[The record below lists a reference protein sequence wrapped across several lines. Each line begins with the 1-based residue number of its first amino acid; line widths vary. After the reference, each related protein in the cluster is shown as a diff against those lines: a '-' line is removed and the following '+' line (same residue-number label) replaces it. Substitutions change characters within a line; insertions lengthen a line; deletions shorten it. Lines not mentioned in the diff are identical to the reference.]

1 MDSYFFAKL
10 VSGARPF
17 FTVGMPWRKSPLRIE
32 CSSVQEICEM
42 ANLYVEVKI
51 TWFFQ
56 TSPASFSFY
65 ADPNSDAFTS
75 GRFDDSRTH
84 YAVVEIVGN
93 EALTLAQLKADLSE
107 KFRHQPAVWEV
118 KPIRKYEYIAG
129 IERLKEECVHE

>member
-1 MDSYFFAKL
+1 MQ
-10 VSGARPF
+10 
-17 FTVGMPWRKSPLRIE
+17 WRKSPLRIE
-32 CSSVQEICEM
+32 CNSIQEIFEM

-65 ADPNSDAFTS
+65 ADPNSDAFTD
-75 GRFDDSRTH
+75 GRFSDSRTH

-118 KPIRKYEYIAG
+118 KKIRKHEYLQG
-129 IERLKEECVHE
+129 VERLKEECVYE

>member
-1 MDSYFFAKL
+1 MVSYFFAKL
-10 VSGARPF
+10 VFYVRQF
-17 FTVGMPWRKSPLRIE
+17 CTVGMQSKKSPLRIE
-32 CSSVQEICEM
+32 CSSVQESCEM

-56 TSPASFSFY
+56 TSPANYLFY
-65 ADPNSDAFTS
+65 ADPNSDAFTD
-75 GRFDDSRTH
+75 GRFSDSRTH

-118 KPIRKYEYIAG
+118 KKIRKHEYLQG
-129 IERLKEECVHE
+129 VERLKEECTA